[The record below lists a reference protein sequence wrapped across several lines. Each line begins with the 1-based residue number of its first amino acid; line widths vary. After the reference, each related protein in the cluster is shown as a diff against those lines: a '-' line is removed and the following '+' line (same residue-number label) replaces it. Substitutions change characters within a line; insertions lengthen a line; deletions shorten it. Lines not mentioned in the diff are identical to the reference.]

1 MSYDDGPGYV
11 LGAQQAVDA
20 IRRLLHDRSMSDDV
34 DMGEM
39 YRLAGDLAQLAY
51 ATAQAVGVVTDGLVG
66 LHTTGR
72 LHHDVTQRP
81 VPTAEF
87 DATVA
92 RLERARGAL
101 GAAGD
106 VLDHAHNDLSHLY
119 VMDPVLRVV
128 PDPEPDT
135 NDESVGEQQ

>member
-1 MSYDDGPGYV
+1 VSYDDGPGNV
-11 LGAQQAVDA
+11 SGAQQAVDA
-20 IRRLLHDRSMSDDV
+20 IRQLLHDRSMSDDV
-34 DMGEM
+34 DMGEL
-39 YRLAGDLAQLAY
+39 YRLVGDLAQLAY
-51 ATAQAVGVVTDGLVG
+51 VTAQAVGVVTEALSG
-66 LHTTGR
+66 LHATGR

-87 DATVA
+87 GATVA

-128 PDPEPDT
+128 PDPEPDG
-135 NDESVGEQQ
+135 NDESPVGE